1 MNIETLI
8 SRGNNLI
15 PHGKVGLTCSHTI
28 KPNNMSTNDNVFDF
42 LQQSTSAASDY
53 VKFQD
58 GDKRS
63 LRLLS
68 KPVAGYELFVDGKPV
83 RWEQDGERPDH
94 AISDERPKKFVAFIV
109 YEYSGQS
116 DTGAV
121 KLWSFTQRS
130 IIDQMFM
137 LFKEEHWTAYELVV
151 TRLGKGLDTKYNV
164 TGIKSP
170 IEETLLAF
178 CAVANKYVDLSKL
191 YTGDNP
197 FIDELPALEAKQ
209 QKSEPNDLPF

>member
-1 MNIETLI
+1 
-8 SRGNNLI
+8 
-15 PHGKVGLTCSHTI
+15 
-28 KPNNMSTNDNVFDF
+28 MSQDIFNF
-42 LQQSTSAASDY
+42 LAQSDSAASDY

-68 KPVAGYELFVDGKPV
+68 KPVTGYELFVDGKPV
-83 RWEQDGERPDH
+83 RWEPDTPRPEH
-94 AISDERPKKFVAFIV
+94 AISDEKPKKFAAFV
-109 YEYSGQS
+109 VFEYDKDGKGGSIK
-116 DTGAV
+116 V
-121 KLWSFTQRS
+121 WSFSQRT

-151 TRLGKGLDTKYNV
+151 SRVGKGLDTKYNV

-170 IEETLLAF
+170 LEENLLAF
-178 CAVANKYVDLSKL
+178 AAESGKYIDLTKL

-197 FIDELPALEAKQ
+197 FLQDLPSLSIEKQ
-209 QKSEPNDLPF
+209 KPQTDDLPF